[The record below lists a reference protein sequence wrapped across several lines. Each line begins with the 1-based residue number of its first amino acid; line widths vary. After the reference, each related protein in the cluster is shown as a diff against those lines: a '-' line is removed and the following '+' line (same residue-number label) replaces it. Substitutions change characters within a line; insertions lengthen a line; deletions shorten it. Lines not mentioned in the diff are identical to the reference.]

1 MLSESPQ
8 KITPESLGKGSQFS
22 GFGYSISSGKDVDGN
37 GRPDLAVGSV
47 LSDKAVVLRT
57 REVVRIRPES
67 YSVAPFKA
75 VDPKANGEVMSHG
88 SIKLYSQIVIVVT
101 QIWYRFNRSFIN
113 SPAFEMKINAH
124 LSSTATHTLDVTV
137 TFTSVD
143 ERIQLPPDYR
153 RTNSTRETL
162 LKGLK

>member
-47 LSDKAVVLRT
+47 ISDKAVVLRT

-75 VDPKANGEVMSHG
+75 VDPKTNGEVMSH
-88 SIKLYSQIVIVVT
+88 SSMKRYSQKVIVT
-101 QIWYRFNRSFIN
+101 QLWYHFNRSFIN